1 MLSERDLEGIFVPTI
16 TPFSA
21 DGRLD
26 LASYGVYMDALLEH
40 AIQGVVVNG
49 TTGESPTVEWDEVE
63 LLVRATQQ
71 TIREKG
77 LRMPVVVGTG
87 TNSTAS
93 SVKRTERAGQLGA
106 DAALVVVPYYNRPS
120 QAGIVEHFRQVSQVG
135 VPVIVYEIPSRTG
148 TRLEA
153 DTARRIMEL
162 DGVIGMKDSSGS
174 TALLTAL
181 VQTVAKPVLAG
192 EDALLYDMLRSG
204 ARGGI
209 LASANTRTDAFLDVY
224 RLFERGDTNGAK
236 QAFDL
241 LAPWIDRLFRESNP
255 APLKWLLARL
265 GILASDT
272 LRLPM
277 TPITQ
282 ELREELEALEALG
295 SE

>member
-1 MLSERDLEGIFVPTI
+1 MLSERDLNGIFVPTI
-16 TPFSA
+16 TPFTA

-26 LASYGVYMDALLEH
+26 PDSYGVYLDALLTH
-40 AIQGVVVNG
+40 GIQGVVVNG
-49 TTGESPTVEWDEVE
+49 TTGESPTMEWDEVE
-63 LLVRATQQ
+63 LLVRATQRP
-71 TIREKG
+71 IREKG

-93 SVKRTERAGQLGA
+93 SVKRTEKAGQLGA

-120 QAGIVEHFRQVSQVG
+120 QAGIVEHFRQVAQVG

-148 TRLEA
+148 IRLET
-153 DTARRIMEL
+153 DTASRIMDL

-174 TALLTAL
+174 TALLQAL
-181 VQTVAKPVLAG
+181 ARTTGKPVLAG
-192 EDALLYDMLRSG
+192 EDALLYDMLRNG

-209 LASANTRTDAFLDVY
+209 LASANIRTDAFLDVY
-224 RLFERGDTNGAK
+224 LRFVQGDTEGAK

-241 LAPWIDRLFRESNP
+241 LVPWIDRLFRESNP
-255 APLKWLLARL
+255 APLKWLLARRGL
-265 GILASDT
+265 IASET

-282 ELREELEALEALG
+282 ALREDLEAWEALE